1 MAKLFS
7 LVARFA
13 RDENAQDL
21 LEYGFLAVLIA
32 IVVMAGV
39 STLGTTLNNVFWST
53 IAAQS
58 F

>member
-1 MAKLFS
+1 MAKLLS
-7 LVARFA
+7 VVARFA
-13 RDENAQDL
+13 RDESAQDL

-39 STLGTTLNNVFWST
+39 TALGQTLNSVFWST
-53 IAAQS
+53 IASQS

>member
-7 LVARFA
+7 VVARFA
-13 RDENAQDL
+13 RDETAQDL

-39 STLGTTLNNVFWST
+39 TTLGTTLNTVFWST

>member
-1 MAKLFS
+1 MANLFS
-7 LVARFA
+7 AVVRFA

-32 IVVMAGV
+32 IIVMAGV
-39 STLGTTLNNVFWST
+39 TALGVTINSVFWQS
-53 IAAQS
+53 IASQS